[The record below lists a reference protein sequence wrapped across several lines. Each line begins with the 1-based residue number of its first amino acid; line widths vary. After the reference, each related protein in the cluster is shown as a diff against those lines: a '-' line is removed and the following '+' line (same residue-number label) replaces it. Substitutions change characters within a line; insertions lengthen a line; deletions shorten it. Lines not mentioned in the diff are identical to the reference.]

1 MQKKVKK
8 AMLIT
13 AENTASMPENN
24 GRKIKIGSSS
34 EDAIENMSLTPLNMG
49 SSRE

>member
-13 AENTASMPENN
+13 AEHTASMPENN
-24 GRKIKIGSSS
+24 GRKTKTGLSS
-34 EDAIENMSLTPLNMG
+34 EDTIENMSLTPLNMG
-49 SSRE
+49 GSRE